1 MSNSLIYR
9 LDWVLIMIYLLLVT
23 FGIINVYSATF
34 NEFSGESGIF
44 DFSYLVGKQLFFLL
58 ISILSGIIILGINI
72 KFFEHFAS
80 LSYLI
85 SILLLVGL
93 FVLGKTVSGA
103 TSWYNLGGVSLQP
116 SELSKIGTALMI
128 ASYISKFQSDLR
140 KVKTLL
146 RTSLYLF
153 IPIFLIVLQPD
164 PGSALV
170 FSAFFFP
177 LFREG
182 LSFNFLIIFV
192 ISLFLFL
199 ISLSFEFTTSIAII
213 GIIILFTFFIFKR
226 LSNKIRVWPFILAFV
241 VSVGFSFSVDYI
253 FNNLFEQRH
262 RDRINIVIGKEV
274 DSRGIGY
281 NINQSKIA
289 IGSGGLIGKGFLR
302 GTQTKGDFVPE
313 QQTDYI
319 FSTVGEEWGF
329 LGGLFIIIM
338 FSFLI
343 LRILKRAEKQNS
355 KFRRVFS
362 YAVAGLIFIHFFV
375 NIGMSVGIV
384 PTIGIPLP
392 FISYGGSN
400 LLAFSL
406 MIFIHLN
413 FDANRLNEW

>member
-9 LDWVLIMIYLLLVT
+9 LDWLLIMIYLFLVT
-23 FGIINVYSATF
+23 FGIINVYSATYS
-34 NEFSGESGIF
+34 EFSGDSGIF
-44 DFSYLVGKQLFFLL
+44 DFSSLVGKQLFFLL
-58 ISILSGIIILGINI
+58 ISIFSGIIILGINI
-72 KFFEHFAS
+72 KFFENFAS
-80 LSYLI
+80 LSYII
-85 SILLLVGL
+85 SILLLAGL

-128 ASYISKFQSDLR
+128 SSYISKFQSDLR

-146 RTSLYLF
+146 RISLYLF

-182 LSFNFLIIFV
+182 LSLNFLIIFV
-192 ISLFLFL
+192 VSLFLFL

-213 GIIILFTFFIFKR
+213 GIIILFTFFILKR

-262 RDRINIVIGKEV
+262 RDRINVVIGKEV

-289 IGSGGLIGKGFLR
+289 IGSGGLIGKGFLK

-329 LGGLFIIIM
+329 LGGLFVIIM

-362 YAVAGLIFIHFFV
+362 YAVASLIFIHFFV